1 MSSGAALITI
11 ADSDNSIIYVPG
23 ANACVDAA
31 YVKSHKDANVAQL
44 EGVPGASATNEG
56 CKGFRNLADKDLKI
70 VSSKSAEFDYFAG
83 KTVDAKI
90 ASPLKLIVK

>member
-31 YVKSHKDANVAQL
+31 YVKSHKDANIAQL
-44 EGVPGASATNEG
+44 EGVPGASATNERG
-56 CKGFRNLADKDLKI
+56 KGFRNLADKDLKI
-70 VSSKSAEFDYFAG
+70 VSSQSAEFDYFAC

>member
-31 YVKSHKDANVAQL
+31 YVKSHKDANVTQL
-44 EGVPGASATNEG
+44 EGVPGASATNERG
-56 CKGFRNLADKDLKI
+56 KGFRNLADKDLKI
-70 VSSKSAEFDYFAG
+70 VSSQSAEFDYFAG

-90 ASPLKLIVK
+90 TSPLKLIVK

>member
-1 MSSGAALITI
+1 MHMSSGAALITI

-44 EGVPGASATNEG
+44 EGVPGASLQMKEVRVLRTLQT
-56 CKGFRNLADKDLKI
+56 R
-70 VSSKSAEFDYFAG
+70 
-83 KTVDAKI
+83 T
-90 ASPLKLIVK
+90 

>member
-31 YVKSHKDANVAQL
+31 YVKSTRVL
-44 EGVPGASATNEG
+44 MLPS
-56 CKGFRNLADKDLKI
+56 
-70 VSSKSAEFDYFAG
+70 
-83 KTVDAKI
+83 
-90 ASPLKLIVK
+90 